1 MAVFQESGARGRTN
15 CLYTAPMHISLFVL
29 SIGYVLVS
37 HCQQARYVHQFVH
50 QYGWAWSTPL
60 PHVYIHRQ
68 KHRSV
73 FESVNH
79 YQLPFRSFA
88 WVTDM
93 RIYNASQ
100 TGRTWLKKAHWQAL
114 ASFWI
119 NRYRTHTTESV
130 WGLYGVTTQAYWAIQ
145 VRRVCEIYGCCFIDT
160 CIWLR
165 SRFLIT
171 LSHCICN

>member
-1 MAVFQESGARGRTN
+1 MWNKESGARGRTN
-15 CLYTAPMHISLFVL
+15 CPRTAPMHISLFVL

-37 HCQQARYVHQFVH
+37 HCQQARCVHQFVH
-50 QYGWAWSTPL
+50 QYGWAWTTPL

-73 FESVNH
+73 FGTVNH
-79 YQLPFRSFA
+79 YQLSFRSFA

-100 TGRTWLKKAHWQAL
+100 TGGAWLTKAHWQAL

-119 NRYRTHTTESV
+119 TDTGHIQQSLCEAYTESS
-130 WGLYGVTTQAYWAIQ
+130 Q
-145 VRRVCEIYGCCFIDT
+145 RRIGHTSETRMDRYVY
-160 CIWLR
+160 
-165 SRFLIT
+165 
-171 LSHCICN
+171 

>member
-1 MAVFQESGARGRTN
+1 MSTN
-15 CLYTAPMHISLFVL
+15 QWDTCPFLGKLERVKGYNCPCTAPMHISLFVL

-68 KHRSV
+68 LHRSV
-73 FESVNH
+73 FGTVNH
-79 YQLPFRSFA
+79 YQLSFRSFA
-88 WVTDM
+88 WVTNM

-100 TGRTWLKKAHWQAL
+100 TGRTWLTKAHSQPL

-119 NRYRTHTTESV
+119 TDTRHIEQSLCEAYTES
-130 WGLYGVTTQAYWAIQ
+130 LPKAYWAYKWGT
-145 VRRVCEIYGCCFIDT
+145 YG
-160 CIWLR
+160 
-165 SRFLIT
+165 
-171 LSHCICN
+171 